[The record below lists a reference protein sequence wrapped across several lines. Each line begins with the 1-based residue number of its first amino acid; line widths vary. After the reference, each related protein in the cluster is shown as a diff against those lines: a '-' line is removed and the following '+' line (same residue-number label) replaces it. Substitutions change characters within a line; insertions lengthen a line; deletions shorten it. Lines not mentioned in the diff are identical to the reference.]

1 VPARTYQKS
10 FSQLGDL
17 YSQTRQGISHLH
29 KLHGTAILD
38 PEQLFQNL
46 VSSGRQSKLRTML
59 SDPAARRL
67 IAKQI
72 STP

>member
-1 VPARTYQKS
+1 VKKFAIAS
-10 FSQLGDL
+10 FAKLGKCYGL
-17 YSQTRQGISHLH
+17 SRQGVHYLSRQHD
-29 KLHGTAILD
+29 TAILD

-59 SDPAARRL
+59 SDPGERQR

-72 STP
+72 SKS